1 MDTGERKVLPGRIY
15 NLMRVGVVLGV
26 AAELKG
32 HPGTFQKCLGR
43 LVVVFFKELC
53 DFSRIL
59 PVLVG
64 NCSVWALLEAEQE
77 EPGWL

>member
-1 MDTGERKVLPGRIY
+1 MLS
-15 NLMRVGVVLGV
+15 V
-26 AAELKG
+26 ATELKG
-32 HPGTFQKCLGR
+32 HPGAFQKC

-53 DFSRIL
+53 DFLRVL

-77 EPGWL
+77 ELGWL

>member
-1 MDTGERKVLPGRIY
+1 M
-15 NLMRVGVVLGV
+15 LGV
-26 AAELKG
+26 ATELKG
-32 HPGTFQKCLGR
+32 HRGAFQKCLGW

-77 EPGWL
+77 ELGWL